1 MELIKQLE
9 YLVSEIREMYQGD
22 YLDICFTGDS
32 IMITNCEDIKI
43 NSKDKGKTWTRRG
56 END

>member
-9 YLVSEIREMYQGD
+9 YLVREIREIYKGD
-22 YLDICFTGDS
+22 YLDICFTEDS

-43 NSKDKGKTWTRRG
+43 SSKDKGKTWTRRE